1 MKKNSRGKS
10 LGVKSIR
17 YEILFILLPIVVVS
31 MILLSFLGY
40 RTAKQIIWNK
50 TNQEMKLNLDASVAK
65 IEKSLSQNRMVAQS
79 LAKAAQTNKNVMEPD
94 NYKKMLP
101 SVVSTNDETFGAG
114 IWFEP
119 YQYDAKEKY
128 FSPYCMRENGTITYV
143 DNYSLGEGVYYTDQD
158 WYTGAVNT
166 DKGTVWSPPYYDD
179 FAKISMVTA
188 SSPFFDDSGKF
199 IGVATADIDL
209 TGMQKM
215 IVDLQV
221 NKGDRVFLLDTS
233 GIYIADADSSK
244 LLKVN
249 IAQDPNPSLAKLGVT
264 LLDDKEGS
272 GTFEQDGEKYL
283 VWYTQV
289 PESGWI
295 LASARTETQLF
306 GSVYALGKTLFV
318 LSAVMILLVIG
329 VLIFFMQ
336 QKIVTPLKN
345 LADVTERIAEGD
357 LSVEIHHNSG
367 NEIGTVFQSIE
378 KTTKRLHDY
387 IAYIDELS
395 GVLGQ
400 IAGGNLDYQLNLHYV
415 GEFEKLKLSLE
426 HIREALTQT
435 LQTIQFTADEV
446 NSGAAQMSDGAQALA
461 ASTTEQAATVE
472 ELSAS
477 VLNVSHQSE
486 QNTVNVRKAAEY
498 EKQVTENLRESSEYM
513 HQVYA
518 TMSEIG
524 QSSQEIS
531 KITKLVEDIAFQT
544 NILALN
550 AAVEAARA
558 GSAGKGFAI
567 VADEV
572 RNLAGKSAAAAKQTA
587 ELIAKSTTTVSEG
600 EKLTDKTME
609 LVNTVLENSH
619 LLGKIMVEIEQS
631 SLIQAEAIDQINM
644 GISQVTAV
652 VQTNA
657 ATAEENSASSEE
669 LAAQAQTLKEEAG
682 KFRFMKK

>member
-1 MKKNSRGKS
+1 
-10 LGVKSIR
+10 
-17 YEILFILLPIVVVS
+17 
-31 MILLSFLGY
+31 
-40 RTAKQIIWNK
+40 
-50 TNQEMKLNLDASVAK
+50 
-65 IEKSLSQNRMVAQS
+65 
-79 LAKAAQTNKNVMEPD
+79 
-94 NYKKMLP
+94 
-101 SVVSTNDETFGAG
+101 
-114 IWFEP
+114 
-119 YQYDAKEKY
+119 
-128 FSPYCMRENGTITYV
+128 
-143 DNYSLGEGVYYTDQD
+143 
-158 WYTGAVNT
+158 
-166 DKGTVWSPPYYDD
+166 
-179 FAKISMVTA
+179 
-188 SSPFFDDSGKF
+188 
-199 IGVATADIDL
+199 
-209 TGMQKM
+209 
-215 IVDLQV
+215 
-221 NKGDRVFLLDTS
+221 
-233 GIYIADADSSK
+233 
-244 LLKVN
+244 
-249 IAQDPNPSLAKLGVT
+249 
-264 LLDDKEGS
+264 
-272 GTFEQDGEKYL
+272 
-283 VWYTQV
+283 
-289 PESGWI
+289 
-295 LASARTETQLF
+295 
-306 GSVYALGKTLFV
+306 
-318 LSAVMILLVIG
+318 MILLVIG
-329 VLIFFMQ
+329 VLIFFLQ
-336 QKIVTPLKN
+336 QKIVVPLKN

-357 LSVEIHHNSG
+357 LSVEIHHNSV
-367 NEIGTVFQSIE
+367 NEIGTVFHSIE

-426 HIREALTQT
+426 HIREALTRT
-435 LQTIQFTADEV
+435 LQTIQLTADEV

-486 QNTVNVRKAAEY
+486 QNTANVRKATEY

-609 LVNTVLENSH
+609 LVNTVLDNSH

-631 SLIQAEAIDQINM
+631 SLIQTEAIDQINM
-644 GISQVTAV
+644 GIAQVTAV

-669 LAAQAQTLKEEAG
+669 LAAQAQTLKEEVG

>member
-50 TNQEMKLNLDASVAK
+50 TNEEMKLNLDASVAK
-65 IEKSLSQNRMVAQS
+65 IEISLSQNRMVAQS

-101 SVVSTNDETFGAG
+101 AVVSTNDETFGAG

-264 LLDDKEGS
+264 LLADKEGS

-513 HQVYA
+513 HEVYA

-609 LVNTVLENSH
+609 LVNTVLDNSH

-631 SLIQAEAIDQINM
+631 SLIQAEAIEQINM